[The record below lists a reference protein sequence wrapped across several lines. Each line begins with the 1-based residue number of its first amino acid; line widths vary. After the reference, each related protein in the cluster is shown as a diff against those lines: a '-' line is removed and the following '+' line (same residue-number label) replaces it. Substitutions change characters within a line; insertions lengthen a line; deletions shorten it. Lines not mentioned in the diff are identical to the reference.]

1 MANKIWLFAK
11 FFVSYNKKRIQMSQ
25 LLVANTD
32 VVLPDRVLKC
42 HSVLCED
49 GRIKRIAPAAELK
62 AVTGAE
68 IIDANG
74 KYLAPGFIDLHIHG
88 LHDFLIDDGIDNLPA
103 ICKLLPQYGVTGFLP
118 TVCPLPKGKD
128 AAFLANL
135 AKAMPDG
142 AAILGFHLEGPFLA
156 MTGALP
162 PEALGKADAKRV
174 KALIE
179 AARPYKAI
187 FSVSPDFED
196 ICDLLPIMSAQNTPV
211 FITHTTATVKQTQ
224 AAIEAGVCHATHF
237 YDVFPCPPVT
247 DPGVRPCGAVEA
259 VLADP
264 RVSVDFILDGE
275 HVDPVAV
282 KMALR
287 CKGPDRVCLI
297 TDANKG
303 AGLPPGRYKALG
315 AEVDFKYPGAPA
327 RLTENTLYPGCL
339 AGSGLTMDRA
349 VRNAIK
355 MLNVNVPL
363 AIRMASTNPA
373 QVLRLTAKGQIKEG
387 FDADLVLL
395 DNSLNVCTTWTG
407 GVCQYSKK

>member
-1 MANKIWLFAK
+1 
-11 FFVSYNKKRIQMSQ
+11 MSQ
-25 LLVANTD
+25 LLIANAA
-32 VVLPDRVLKC
+32 VVLPDRVLER
-42 HSVLCED
+42 HSVLCEN
-49 GRIKRIAPAAELK
+49 GRIKRIAPATEFKETRAAE
-62 AVTGAE
+62 T
-68 IIDANG
+68 IDATG
-74 KYLAPGFIDLHIHG
+74 KYLAAGFIDLHLHG
-88 LHDFLIDDGIDNLPA
+88 VHDFLIDDGIDNLLA

-128 AAFLANL
+128 AAFLAGL
-135 AKAMPDG
+135 SKAMPEG

-156 MTGALP
+156 VTGALP
-162 PEALGKADAKRV
+162 PEALGKADTERV
-174 KALIE
+174 SALIE

-187 FSVSPDFED
+187 FSVSPDFEN
-196 ICDLLPIMSAQNTPV
+196 IVDLLPLMSAHDTPI

-224 AAIEAGVCHATHF
+224 AAIHAGVCHATHF

-247 DPGVRPCGAVEA
+247 DPGVRPCGAAEA

-275 HVDPVAV
+275 HVDPVAI
-282 KMALR
+282 KMALL

-315 AEVDFKYPGAPA
+315 SEIDFKYPRAPA
-327 RLTENTLYPGCL
+327 RMTENTKHPGCL

-355 MLNVNVPL
+355 MLNVDVPQ

-373 QVLRLTAKGQIKEG
+373 QVLRFTTKGQIKEG
-387 FDADLVLL
+387 FDADFVLL
-395 DNSLNVCTTWTG
+395 DSSLDVCSTWVG
-407 GVCQYSKK
+407 RACQYSKK

>member
-1 MANKIWLFAK
+1 
-11 FFVSYNKKRIQMSQ
+11 MSQ
-25 LLVANTD
+25 LLIANAA
-32 VVLPDRVLKC
+32 VVLPDRVLNG
-42 HSVLCED
+42 HSVLCEQ
-49 GRIKRIAPAAELK
+49 GRIKRIAPATELQTTS
-62 AVTGAE
+62 AAQT
-68 IIDANG
+68 IDATG
-74 KYLAPGFIDLHIHG
+74 KYLAPGFIDLHLHG
-88 LHDFLIDDGIDNLPA
+88 IHDFLIDDGIDDLLA

-135 AKAMPDG
+135 TKANTEG

-162 PEALGKADAKRV
+162 PEALGKADKDRV

-179 AARPYKAI
+179 AASPYRAI
-187 FSVSPDFED
+187 FSVSPDFEN
-196 ICDLLPIMSAQNTPV
+196 IGDLLPLMSAHDTPV
-211 FITHTTATVKQTQ
+211 FMTHTKANVKQTLD
-224 AAIEAGVCHATHF
+224 AINAGTSHATHF
-237 YDVFPCPPVT
+237 YDVFPCPPET

-287 CKGPDRVCLI
+287 CKGQDSVCLI

-327 RLTENTLYPGCL
+327 RLTENTKYPGDL
-339 AGSGLTMDRA
+339 AGSGLTMDKA

-355 MLNVNVPL
+355 MLNIDVPL

-373 QVLRLTAKGQIKEG
+373 QVLRLKNKGQIKEG
-387 FDADLVLL
+387 HDADMILL
-395 DNSLNVCTTWTG
+395 DDSLNVCTTWAG
-407 GVCQYSKK
+407 GVCRYSKK

>member
-1 MANKIWLFAK
+1 
-11 FFVSYNKKRIQMSQ
+11 MSQ
-25 LLVANTD
+25 LLVANAV
-32 VVLPDRVLKC
+32 VVLPDRLLDC

-49 GRIKRIAPAAELK
+49 GYIKRIAPAAEL
-62 AVTGAE
+62 AVAAGTE
-68 IIDANG
+68 IVDATG
-74 KYLAPGFIDLHIHG
+74 KYLAPGFIDLHFHG
-88 LHDFLIDDGIDNLPA
+88 VHEFLIDDGIDNLLA
-103 ICKLLPQYGVTGFLP
+103 ICKVLPQYGVTGFLAG
-118 TVCPLPKGKD
+118 VCPLPKGKD
-128 AAFLANL
+128 AAFLASL
-135 AKAMPDG
+135 SKARPDG
-142 AAILGFHLEGPFLA
+142 TAILGFHLEGPFLA

-162 PEALGKADAKRV
+162 PEALGKADPSRV

-187 FSVSPDFED
+187 FSVSPDFEN
-196 ICDLLPIMSAQNTPV
+196 IGDLLPMMSAHDTPV
-211 FITHTTATVKQTQ
+211 FMTHTAATVKQTQ
-224 AAIEAGVCHATHF
+224 AAINAGVCHATHF
-237 YDVFPCPPVT
+237 YDVFPCPPVA
-247 DPGVRPCGAVEA
+247 DGGVRPCGAVEA

-275 HVDPVAV
+275 HVEPVAV
-282 KMALR
+282 QMALQ

-349 VRNAIK
+349 VRNAVK
-355 MLNVNVPL
+355 MLNIDVPL

-373 QVLRLTAKGQIKEG
+373 KVLRIDNKKGQIKEG
-387 FDADLVLL
+387 CDADLVLL
-395 DNSLNVCTTWTG
+395 DKELNVIQTLISGKC
-407 GVCQYSKK
+407 CHKA

>member
-1 MANKIWLFAK
+1 
-11 FFVSYNKKRIQMSQ
+11 MSHF
-25 LLVANTD
+25 LIVNAD
-32 VVLPDRVLKC
+32 VVLPDRVLKG
-42 HSVLCED
+42 HSVLCEQ
-49 GRIKRIAPAAELK
+49 GRIKRIAPAAEF
-62 AVTGAE
+62 TTSNGAE
-68 IIDANG
+68 IVDAAG
-74 KYLAPGFIDLHIHG
+74 KYLAPGFIDLHFHGIHN
-88 LHDFLIDDGIDNLPA
+88 FLIDDGIDNLLA

-128 AAFLANL
+128 AAFLACL
-135 AKAMPDG
+135 AKARPEG
-142 AAILGFHLEGPFLA
+142 SAIFGFHLEGPFLSL
-156 MTGALP
+156 TGALP
-162 PEALGKADAKRV
+162 PEALGKADKDRV
-174 KALIE
+174 NTLIE
-179 AARPYKAI
+179 AALPYKAI
-187 FSVSPDFED
+187 FSISPDFEN
-196 ICDLLPIMSAQNTPV
+196 INELLPLMIANDTPV
-211 FITHTTATVKQTQ
+211 FMTHTAATAKQTQ

-247 DPGVRPCGAVEA
+247 EPGARPCGAVEA

-282 KMALR
+282 KMALQ

-315 AEVDFKYPGAPA
+315 SEVDFKYPGAPA

-349 VRNAIK
+349 VQNAIK
-355 MLNVNVPL
+355 MLNVDVPM

-373 QVLRLTAKGQIKEG
+373 QVLRLKNKGQIKEG
-387 FDADLVLL
+387 LDADMILL
-395 DNSLNVCTTWTG
+395 DDSLNVCNTWIAG
-407 GVCQYSKK
+407 MCRYSKK